1 MIFEPWM
8 VWIAVGVI
16 CMIIEIF
23 TPGFLFM
30 SFGVGAILTGL
41 VALVIPILWLQ
52 ILTFGIITFVLFI
65 NLRKLSK
72 KLIKTVEKTNF
83 EAMEGKVGFVT
94 DKIPA
99 DGTGHVKIGGE
110 EWTAREL
117 DNGSIK
123 KDEKISV
130 IQVSGNKLV
139 VLRIEKDGSKLD

>member
-1 MIFEPWM
+1 MTFDPWM
-8 VWIAVGVI
+8 VWIAIGVI

-41 VALVIPILWLQ
+41 VALVIPILWVQ
-52 ILTFGIITFVLFI
+52 ILIFGIITFILFI

-83 EAMEGKVGFVT
+83 DALEGKVGFVT
-94 DKIPA
+94 NEIPV
-99 DGTGHVKIGGE
+99 DGIGHVKIGGE
-110 EWTAREL
+110 EWAAKEL

-123 KDEKISV
+123 KDEKITV
-130 IQVSGNKLV
+130 VQVSGNKLV
-139 VLRIEKDGSKLD
+139 VKLKTEEK